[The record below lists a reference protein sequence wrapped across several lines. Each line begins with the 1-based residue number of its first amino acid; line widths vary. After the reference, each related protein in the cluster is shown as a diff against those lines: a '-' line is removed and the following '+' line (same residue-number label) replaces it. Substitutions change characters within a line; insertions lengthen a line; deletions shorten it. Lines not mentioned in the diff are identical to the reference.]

1 MNVNNNNVP
10 VTYCFPWFSPDAAK
24 RRANL
29 EMLREHG
36 IENLVLRSEDLQNFL
51 REPEL
56 FIAVSREMKEA
67 GVRFCDAHAPWG
79 DWSDPGIPVKECRSW
94 IVARQ
99 KCAIAFT
106 GAAGVTTL
114 TSHTGNVFPDLYGK
128 HAFDEY
134 YGALTASL
142 EELLPVA
149 EHAGVI
155 LALENQWTP
164 LNHSRHLLRIMEEF
178 RSPYLGLCCDTGH
191 ANLTEKGRSI
201 PGGNCVPPFWA
212 AVGKGEVEWEENLIE
227 KFSPWLVNCHLH
239 DNDGY
244 DDRHWMPGKGNIDW
258 KRIMS
263 VLARSPRLRSIQSE
277 VRVEGGD
284 AARADELRN
293 VFDSLVT
300 AYFRAEAE

>member
-1 MNVNNNNVP
+1 M
-10 VTYCFPWFSPDAAK
+10 
-24 RRANL
+24 
-29 EMLREHG
+29 EHG
-36 IENLVLRSEDLQNFL
+36 DVRKKLDKIDMEMAADFRKEERF
-51 REPEL
+51 RRKEEL
-56 FIAVSREMKEA
+56 YYVIDEK
-67 GVRFCDAHAPWG
+67 
-79 DWSDPGIPVKECRSW
+79 
-94 IVARQ
+94 Q
-99 KCAIAFT
+99 
-106 GAAGVTTL
+106 L
-114 TSHTGNVFPDLYGK
+114 TSD
-128 HAFDEY
+128 
-134 YGALTASL
+134 
-142 EELLPVA
+142 
-149 EHAGVI
+149 
-155 LALENQWTP
+155 
-164 LNHSRHLLRIMEEF
+164 
-178 RSPYLGLCCDTGH
+178 
-191 ANLTEKGRSI
+191 LTEKGRSI

-277 VRVEGGD
+277 VRVEGCN